1 MFDHGLDVP
10 SAPERTI
17 VLGAGGFIG
26 QALTRRLGADGW
38 PVLCVSSG
46 DIDLAQP
53 DAAPRLAEILR
64 PDDAVVMLSALTPDK
79 GRGIGT
85 FMANLRMAEA
95 VSAALGQRPVAHVV
109 YVSSDAVYPF
119 GEDAVDESTP
129 AAPTD
134 LYGAMHRARELMLAD
149 AVEAPLAVLRPTLV
163 YGGAD
168 THNSYGPNRFR
179 RMARTDGAIRLFGG
193 GEETRDHVYV
203 DDVAALIASVLA
215 RRGRGLLNLAT
226 GRSVDFDGVARLV
239 AASFDPPAEIV
250 HSERANPVTHRAFDV
265 SLLHGAFPDFRFVP
279 LEDGLRRAHAED
291 QG

>member
-1 MFDHGLDVP
+1 MLEHGLEVP

-38 PVLCVSSG
+38 PVVAVGSG
-46 DIDLAQP
+46 DIDLIQP

-95 VSAALGQRPVAHVV
+95 VSAALNQRPVAHVV
-109 YVSSDAVYPF
+109 YISSDAVYPF
-119 GEDAVDESTP
+119 GEVAVDESTP

-193 GEETRDHVYV
+193 GEETRDHIHV

-226 GRSVDFDGVARLV
+226 GRSIDFDAVARLV
-239 AASFDPPAEIV
+239 AAAFDPLAEIV
-250 HSERANPVTHRAFDV
+250 HSERANPVTLRAFDIS
-265 SLLHGAFPDFRFVP
+265 SLRGAFPDFQFIP

-291 QG
+291 QR